1 MPVVP
6 NRLTCRRAALSAAV
20 LAAAFAALAPLAS
33 PARADEAVSA
43 AVDTVRVQRAPISQ
57 QVRAYGVVATSSAS
71 VTSVNLPYTARIR
84 KVLVLPGQT
93 VARGA
98 PLVVVQADPAAALAA
113 SQAASALTL
122 ARGELAR
129 TRALLA
135 DGLATQSQLAT
146 AQKALDDAQQAQAA
160 QRQMGVRSGDVT
172 VTAPF
177 AGVVSQ
183 LSAVPG
189 DQVQAGATIAQL
201 AATNGAS
208 GRQANVTLGVDPAA
222 AASIRAGDTVVLHGL
237 STALA
242 HAAPAG
248 QVVVAGASIDP
259 QSQLVNVGAN
269 VPLGG
274 TAFIP
279 GTRVSADIATQTGTW
294 WVVPRSAVLQD
305 AKGAY
310 VFQVT
315 PKHVAHR
322 VDVAV
327 RVESGDRYGVDG
339 PLNASE
345 PLVVTGNYE
354 LQDGM
359 AVRSAGGA
367 RQ

>member
-1 MPVVP
+1 MPAV
-6 NRLTCRRAALSAAV
+6 LTCLTRRRAAVLVVALS
-20 LAAAFAALAPLAS
+20 ALAPCAG
-33 PARADEAVSA
+33 PARADEPVTASVEA
-43 AVDTVRVQRAPISQ
+43 VRVQRAPISQ
-57 QVRAYGVVATSSAS
+57 QVRAYGIVAASSAS
-71 VTSVNLPYTARIR
+71 VTSVNLPYTARVR

-98 PLVVVQADPAAALAA
+98 PLVVVQADPAAVLAA
-113 SQAASALTL
+113 SQASSALTL

-129 TRALLA
+129 TRSLYD
-135 DGLATQSQLAT
+135 DGLATQSQLAA
-146 AQKALDDAQQAQAA
+146 AQKALDDAQQGEAA
-160 QRQMGVRSGDVT
+160 QRQMGVHGGDVT
-172 VTAPF
+172 IAAPF

-183 LSAVPG
+183 LSALPG
-189 DQVQAGATIAQL
+189 DQLQAGATIAQL
-201 AATNGAS
+201 AATAGTS
-208 GRQANVTLGVDPAA
+208 SRQANVTLGVDPSA
-222 AASIRAGDTVVLHGL
+222 AASIHAGDAVVLHGL

-242 HAAPAG
+242 HANPAG

-279 GTRVSADIATQTGTW
+279 GTRVSADIATQAGTW
-294 WVVPRSAVLQD
+294 WVVPRSAVLRD

-315 PKHVAHR
+315 PKHAAHR

-339 PLNASE
+339 PLNAAE
-345 PLVVTGNYE
+345 PLVSTGNYE

-359 AVRSAGGA
+359 AVRLAGGV

>member
-1 MPVVP
+1 M
-6 NRLTCRRAALSAAV
+6 TAV
-20 LAAAFAALAPLAS
+20 LNNITRHHVTVLTAALALLAPCAG
-33 PARADEAVSA
+33 PARADEPVTA
-43 AVDTVRVQRAPISQ
+43 AVEAARVQRAPISQ
-57 QVRAYGVVATSSAS
+57 QVRAYGIVAASSAS

-98 PLVVVQADPAAALAA
+98 PIVVVQADPAAVLAA

-122 ARGELAR
+122 ARGELSR
-129 TRALLA
+129 TRSLYN
-135 DGLATQSQLAT
+135 DGLVTQSQLAA
-146 AQKALDDAQQAQAA
+146 AQKSLDDAQQGQAA
-160 QRQMGVRSGDVT
+160 QRQMGVHGGDVT
-172 VTAPF
+172 IAAPF

-183 LSAVPG
+183 LAALPG

-201 AATNGAS
+201 AASTGTS
-208 GRQANVTLGVDPAA
+208 SRQANVMLGVDPSA
-222 AASIRAGDTVVLHGL
+222 AASIHAGDAVVLHGL

-242 HAAPAG
+242 HASPAG

-259 QSQLVNVGAN
+259 QSQLVNVGAS

-294 WVVPRSAVLQD
+294 WVVPRSAVLRD

-315 PKHVAHR
+315 AKHAAQR
-322 VDVAV
+322 VDVTV

-339 PLNASE
+339 PLNAAE

-359 AVRSAGGA
+359 AVRLAGGA
-367 RQ
+367 HP

>member
-1 MPVVP
+1 MPAVL
-6 NRLTCRRAALSAAV
+6 NRFTCRRAAV
-20 LAAAFAALAPLAS
+20 LAAAFATLTPFAG
-33 PARADEAVSA
+33 PARADEPVSA

-98 PLVVVQADPAAALAA
+98 PLVVVQADPAAVLAA
-113 SQAASALTL
+113 SQASSGLTL

-129 TRALLA
+129 TRALLD
-135 DGLATQSQLAT
+135 DGLATQSQLAA
-146 AQKALDDAQQAQAA
+146 AQKALDDAQQGQAA
-160 QRQMGVRSGDVT
+160 QRLMGVRNGDVT
-172 VTAPF
+172 IAAPF

-183 LSAVPG
+183 LSALPG

-201 AATNGAS
+201 AATGGAS
-208 GRQANVTLGVDPAA
+208 SRQANVTLGVEPSA
-222 AASIRAGDTVVLHGL
+222 AASIHAGDTVVLHGL

-248 QVVVAGASIDP
+248 QVIVAGASIDP
-259 QSQLVNVGAN
+259 QSQLVDVGAN

-294 WVVPRSAVLQD
+294 WVVPRAAVLRD
-305 AKGAY
+305 TKGAY

-315 PKHVAHR
+315 PKHAAHR

-359 AVRSAGGA
+359 TVRSAGGTHP
-367 RQ
+367 

>member
-1 MPVVP
+1 M
-6 NRLTCRRAALSAAV
+6 
-20 LAAAFAALAPLAS
+20 LAPRAGL
-33 PARADEAVSA
+33 ARADEPVTA
-43 AVDTVRVQRAPISQ
+43 AVETVRVQRAPISQ
-57 QVRAYGVVATSSAS
+57 QVRAYGIVATSSAS

-98 PLVVVQADPAAALAA
+98 PIVVVQADPAAVLAA
-113 SQAASALTL
+113 AQAASALTL

-129 TRALLA
+129 IRSLYD
-135 DGLATQSQLAT
+135 DGLATQSQLAA
-146 AQKALDDAQQAQAA
+146 AQKALDDAQQVQAA
-160 QRQMGVRSGDVT
+160 QRQMGIHGGDVT
-172 VTAPF
+172 ITAPF

-183 LSAVPG
+183 LAALPG
-189 DQVQAGATIAQL
+189 DQIQSGATIVQL
-201 AATNGAS
+201 ATSTGAS
-208 GRQANVTLGVDPAA
+208 SPQANVMLGVDPSA
-222 AASIRAGDTVVLHGL
+222 AASIRAGDAVVLHGL

-242 HAAPAG
+242 HAHPTG

-294 WVVPRSAVLQD
+294 WVVPRSAVLRD

-315 PKHVAHR
+315 PKHAAQR

-339 PLNASE
+339 PLNAAE

-359 AVRSAGGA
+359 TVRLAGGA
-367 RQ
+367 HP

>member
-1 MPVVP
+1 MPAVL
-6 NRLTCRRAALSAAV
+6 NRFARRRAATLAASLAAV
-20 LAAAFAALAPLAS
+20 FATLAPFAG
-33 PARADEAVSA
+33 PAHADEPVSA

-57 QVRAYGVVATSSAS
+57 QVRAYGVVATSSAT

-98 PLVVVQADPAAALAA
+98 PLVVVQADPAVVLAT

-129 TRALLA
+129 TRALLD
-135 DGLATQSQLAT
+135 DGLATQSQLAA
-146 AQKALDDAQQAQAA
+146 AQKALDDAQQGQAA
-160 QRQMGVRSGDVT
+160 QRQMGVRGGDVT
-172 VTAPF
+172 IVAPF
-177 AGVVSQ
+177 AGVVLQ
-183 LSAVPG
+183 LSALPG
-189 DQVQAGATIAQL
+189 DQVQAGTTIAQL
-201 AATNGAS
+201 AATGAAA
-208 GRQANVTLGVDPAA
+208 GRQANVTLGVDPSAA
-222 AASIRAGDTVVLHGL
+222 ALIRAGDTVVLHGL

-259 QSQLVNVGAN
+259 QSQLVDIGAN

-279 GTRVSADIATQTGTW
+279 GTRVSADIATRTGTW
-294 WVVPRSAVLQD
+294 WVVPRSAVLRD

-315 PKHVAHR
+315 PKHAAHR

-327 RVESGDRYGVDG
+327 RVENGDRYGVDG
-339 PLNASE
+339 PLNVSE

>member
-1 MPVVP
+1 MPVVL
-6 NRLTCRRAALSAAV
+6 NRFTRRRAATLAV
-20 LAAAFAALAPLAS
+20 PLAAAFAILAPFAG
-33 PARADEAVSA
+33 PAHADEPVSA

-57 QVRAYGVVATSSAS
+57 RVRAYGVVAASSAS

-84 KVLVLPGQT
+84 KVLVLPGQA

-98 PLVVVQADPAAALAA
+98 PLVVVQADPAVVLTAA
-113 SQAASALTL
+113 QAASALTL

-129 TRALLA
+129 TRSLVD
-135 DGLATQSQLAT
+135 DGLATQSQLAA
-146 AQKALDDAQQAQAA
+146 AQKALDDAQQGQAA
-160 QRQMGVRSGDVT
+160 QRQMGVRGGDVT
-172 VTAPF
+172 VTAPV

-183 LSAVPG
+183 LSALPG
-189 DQVQAGATIAQL
+189 DQVQAGVTIAQL
-201 AATNGAS
+201 AATGGAS
-208 GRQANVTLGVDPAA
+208 SRQVNVTLGVEPSA
-222 AASIRAGDTVVLHGL
+222 AASIRAGDSVVLHGL

-242 HAAPAG
+242 HANPSG

-259 QSQLVNVGAN
+259 QSQLVDVGAN
-269 VPLGG
+269 VQLGG

-294 WVVPRSAVLQD
+294 WVVPRSAVLRD

-315 PKHVAHR
+315 PKHTAHR

-339 PLNASE
+339 PVNAAE

-359 AVRSAGGA
+359 AVHSAGGA
-367 RQ
+367 HQ